1 MTKAQQTEVF
11 EMQRTTN
18 LVVEYDVPTVSI
30 EDMARRFAPLEI
42 TDTASY
48 KAVTSAIAEVRTLRI
63 TVEKKRVE
71 LKRDAL
77 EYGRKV
83 DSEAKRITAM
93 LAPIEQD
100 LNDKKQAEDN
110 RKEAIR
116 QEKIQIEE
124 ERVDSIKQKIAT
136 IHNGSFG
143 LSLMGMDTAKLS
155 DLAMEIGEIEI
166 DEKEYAEFTA
176 EAQQAK
182 ADAMDAVMAAFDAR
196 QKFDAEEAARK
207 AENVRLEKVRQEQ
220 EDEAKRLAEIQAKLD
235 AERKADQ
242 DRIDAE
248 HRKIQEERDRFQAE
262 MQAERDRKHREALE
276 ARLKEEARIQAE
288 KDVKEKAQREET
300 ERVTREKAEAEEKA
314 RKEALRPDK
323 EKLNDWANELL
334 NILAPAVSDP
344 EAGNISREAEYAVHE
359 AARDMIHKANLL

>member
-30 EDMARRFAPLEI
+30 EDMAKRFAPLEI

-116 QEKIQIEE
+116 QEKIRI
-124 ERVDSIKQKIAT
+124 
-136 IHNGSFG
+136 
-143 LSLMGMDTAKLS
+143 
-155 DLAMEIGEIEI
+155 
-166 DEKEYAEFTA
+166 
-176 EAQQAK
+176 
-182 ADAMDAVMAAFDAR
+182 
-196 QKFDAEEAARK
+196 
-207 AENVRLEKVRQEQ
+207 EQ
-220 EDEAKRLAEIQAKLD
+220 E
-235 AERKADQ
+235 
-242 DRIDAE
+242 
-248 HRKIQEERDRFQAE
+248 
-262 MQAERDRKHREALE
+262 
-276 ARLKEEARIQAE
+276 
-288 KDVKEKAQREET
+288 
-300 ERVTREKAEAEEKA
+300 
-314 RKEALRPDK
+314 
-323 EKLNDWANELL
+323 
-334 NILAPAVSDP
+334 
-344 EAGNISREAEYAVHE
+344 
-359 AARDMIHKANLL
+359 